1 MKDQQNQRVRR
12 SPEEARAVIIANAEK
27 ILLREGVQAVQVRAV
42 AREAGMTDAGIT
54 HHFGNRDGLLTA
66 LLDEGA
72 RKTRDAIS
80 ETVQG
85 WVEEGPDIG
94 RLVET
99 LHALYRGGYAALAL
113 QLHNS
118 GWQDTGRPLLEPVV
132 APLMARNQNPDTT
145 EEDLR
150 AALASLHQWL
160 ALEPVFGSPFRRS
173 AGLKRDTKVK
183 LQLAWWAHS
192 IEAMLQ
198 PNT

>member
-85 WVEEGPDIG
+85 WVEEGPDIE

-183 LQLAWWAHS
+183 LQLAWWVHS